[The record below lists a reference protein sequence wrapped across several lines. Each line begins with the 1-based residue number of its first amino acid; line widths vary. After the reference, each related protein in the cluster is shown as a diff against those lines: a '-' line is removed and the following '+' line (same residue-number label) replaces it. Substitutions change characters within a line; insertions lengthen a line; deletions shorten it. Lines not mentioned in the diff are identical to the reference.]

1 MNVIKILE
9 YALERE
15 YEGKRFF
22 WENASRLQN
31 AAAAGAFKAIAEE
44 EQRHI
49 DFIAAQIAA
58 FDAGVSAEH
67 PNLPQAGFFAERAE
81 SENIEIAVSEAMVA
95 DLPVLRMAYLI
106 ERDFAEFYAQ
116 MAAKLAL
123 GSAAGANGEAQKVLE
138 MLAKW
143 EAGHERLFKRLHD
156 QAFEKYAEM
165 PWGV

>member
-1 MNVIKILE
+1 MDITKILE

-22 WENASRLQN
+22 RENASRLQN

-58 FDAGVSAEH
+58 LNAGVSAEY
-67 PNLPQAGFFAERAE
+67 PQLPQAGFFAERAE
-81 SENIEIAVSEAMVA
+81 SESIEIAVSEAMVA

-106 ERDFAEFYAQ
+106 ERDFAEFYAH
-116 MAAKLAL
+116 MAARAE
-123 GSAAGANGEAQKVLE
+123 GEAKKVLD
-138 MLAKW
+138 MLANW

-156 QAFEKYAEM
+156 QAFEKYADM
-165 PWGV
+165 PWGG

>member
-1 MNVIKILE
+1 MDITKILE

-49 DFIAAQIAA
+49 EFISEQIAA
-58 FDAGVSAEH
+58 LKSGTEAPSPE
-67 PNLPQAGFFAERAE
+67 LPKAGFFADRAE
-81 SENIEIAVSEAMVA
+81 GQSIVETVAEAMVA

-106 ERDFAEFYAQ
+106 ERDFSEFYQ
-116 MAAKLAL
+116 MAAGKSEGKAR
-123 GSAAGANGEAQKVLE
+123 EILE
-138 MLAKW
+138 MLSAW
-143 EAGHERLFKRLHD
+143 ENSHERLFKRMHD
-156 QAFEKYAEM
+156 QAFEKYAQM
-165 PWGV
+165 PWGG

>member
-1 MNVIKILE
+1 MDIIRILE

-22 WENASRLQN
+22 LDNASRLQN
-31 AAAAGAFKAIAEE
+31 AAAAGAFRAIAEE
-44 EQRHI
+44 EQKHI
-49 DFIAAQIAA
+49 EFIAAQIAA
-58 FDAGVSAEH
+58 LNAGVSAEY
-67 PNLPQAGFFAERAE
+67 PEMPQSGFFAERAE
-81 SENIEIAVSEAMVA
+81 SESIEVTVSEAMVA

-116 MAAKLAL
+116 MAVKAD
-123 GSAAGANGEAQKVLE
+123 GEAKKVLE

-156 QAFEKYAEM
+156 EAFQKYADM
-165 PWGV
+165 PWGG